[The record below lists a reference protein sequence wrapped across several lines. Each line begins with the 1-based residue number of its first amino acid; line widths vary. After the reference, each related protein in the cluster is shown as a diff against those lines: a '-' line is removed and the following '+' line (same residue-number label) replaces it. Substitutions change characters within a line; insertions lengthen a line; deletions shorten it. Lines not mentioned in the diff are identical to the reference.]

1 MGSNSPPPPPKAP
14 CFHRDG
20 GILRASGGKQMSYR
34 QNPELQ
40 GLAWGFYAQGAV
52 GWTTRKNRSDHRASK
67 NRLVTQTAGVRPE
80 AKKTML
86 VRAASARRVR
96 VADEWK
102 VVKLREYIDPNNVLQ
117 FTDTGK
123 MEGHRVHVE
132 PMP

>member
-1 MGSNSPPPPPKAP
+1 
-14 CFHRDG
+14 
-20 GILRASGGKQMSYR
+20 
-34 QNPELQ
+34 
-40 GLAWGFYAQGAV
+40 
-52 GWTTRKNRSDHRASK
+52 
-67 NRLVTQTAGVRPE
+67 
-80 AKKTML
+80 ML